1 MDYFRPTA
9 LHFKKYGTL
18 TNLRPNANPN
28 SEYGKWIREEKRRC
42 WEGYIRPSDGE
53 WIPGPLYF
61 YMNYCP
67 IIQSKI
73 RKGTKQADR
82 IIDFPE
88 MWEGIY
94 WRFHY
99 MD

>member
-9 LHFKKYGTL
+9 LHYKKYGTL

-42 WEGYIRPSDGE
+42 WEGYIRHSDGE

-73 RKGTKQADR
+73 RKGTK
-82 IIDFPE
+82 
-88 MWEGIY
+88 
-94 WRFHY
+94 
-99 MD
+99 